1 MKAYKCDRC
10 GKLFEGYDY
19 QSSTCGRS
27 LDLCPSC
34 NVELQKWLTN
44 DTERVES
51 EGMSNL
57 EKAKVIIKAHYK
69 DADCGIFN
77 SRNTVG
83 DTMET
88 IYEDEGLTID
98 ICYYWSYFEVFGLSK
113 AEFEE
118 LEEYYGSLE
127 AESED

>member
-10 GKLFEGYDY
+10 GEFFEEYHY

-27 LDLCPSC
+27 LDLCPTC
-34 NVELQKWLTN
+34 NVKLHKWYTN
-44 DTERVES
+44 DTERVEN
-51 EGMSNL
+51 EEMSNL
-57 EKAKVIIKAHYK
+57 EKAKEIIKTYYE

-98 ICYYWSYFEVFGLSK
+98 ICYYWSYFEVFGLSR

-118 LEEYYGSLE
+118 LEEYYDSLKP
-127 AESED
+127 ESEG